1 MYACRLA
8 VMEPERS
15 STSAIVIPH
24 VAGRAWLSRTL
35 MNRWFASCWLAVF
48 VRCTETFAEPVVPTV
63 AVPTYGWVW
72 LPVPLEL
79 PPKTNWEMVLQPAG
93 ALFSR
98 TS

>member
-1 MYACRLA
+1 
-8 VMEPERS
+8 MEPERS

-24 VAGRAWLSRTL
+24 WAAGRAWLSRTL
-35 MNRWFASCWLAVF
+35 MNRWFGSWTPALF
-48 VRCTETFAEPVVPTV
+48 VRCTETFAEPVALTV

-72 LPVPLEL
+72 LPAPLES
-79 PPKTNWEMVLQPAG
+79 PPKTNWEIVLQPVG